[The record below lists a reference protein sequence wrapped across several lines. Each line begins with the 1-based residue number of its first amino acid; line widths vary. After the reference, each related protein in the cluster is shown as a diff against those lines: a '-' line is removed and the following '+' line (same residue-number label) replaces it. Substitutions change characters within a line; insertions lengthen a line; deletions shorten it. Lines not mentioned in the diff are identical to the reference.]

1 MKTRP
6 LNQHDIPAVI
16 DLMKL
21 GTPFVRPR
29 TESDYWLYANLF
41 SSTCPVA
48 VDGDDLVG
56 AVIAFRS
63 QDHPEDIYIQD
74 VVTHPE
80 HRRRGITTALLNAV
94 RDEALRFNCTR
105 LYLTS
110 EPENTPAHHTWTRL
124 GFTNVAGDQ
133 TVNGVSVISDY
144 KGVGKHRAV
153 YELQLT

>member
-6 LNQHDIPAVI
+6 LSQNDIPAII
-16 DLMKL
+16 DLMEL

-41 SSTCPVA
+41 SGTCPVV
-48 VDGDDLVG
+48 VDGDELVG
-56 AVIAFRS
+56 AIIAFRS
-63 QDHPEDIYIQD
+63 QDHPDDIYIQD

-80 HRRRGITTALLNAV
+80 HRRRGITTALLNSVQDAAV
-94 RDEALRFNCTR
+94 SFSCSR

-110 EPENTPAHHTWTRL
+110 EPENAPAHHTWTRR
-124 GFTNVAGDQ
+124 GFTNVAGDH
-133 TVNGVSVISDY
+133 TVNGISVISDY

-153 YELQLT
+153 YELQLA

>member
-6 LNQHDIPAVI
+6 LNLHDIPAI
-16 DLMKL
+16 IALMDL

-41 SSTCPVA
+41 SGTCPVA

-56 AVIAFRS
+56 AIIAFRS
-63 QDHPEDIYIQD
+63 QDHPDDIYVQD

-80 HRRRGITTALLNAV
+80 HRRRGITTALLNTI
-94 RDEALRFNCTR
+94 REAARRLDCTR

-110 EPENTPAHHTWTRL
+110 EPENTPAHRTWTRL
-124 GFTNVAGDQ
+124 GFANIAGDH
-133 TVNGVSVISDY
+133 TINGISVITDY
-144 KGVGKHRAV
+144 KGPGKHRAV
-153 YELQLT
+153 YELRLA